1 MISRAARVPRICV
14 ACRFGLITQ
23 RSAGIGFR
31 LSPVREGLAR
41 RFYTSD
47 IGKEGNSKVEPF
59 ITERDGP
66 ETKTEELVVE
76 ETIATTTESKD
87 VTTPTNNPSSTE
99 ANLEPSQLSEEP
111 QLDIDSEAQS
121 IQNGG
126 SSHTAT
132 STHTTES
139 PLDKPLD
146 PAQASLDDLLAEA
159 SSTPGEPDFGISDL
173 PDLLES
179 SPGQS
184 ELDNL
189 LDGLLTGK
197 KAGDSISNLPEL
209 EDELQAGENTF
220 TPVPKKQFHDSLLH
234 GEALGVSTLGLP
246 ADAIIINNPNNIRP
260 RRKAPTVLEEQEIET
275 KDLDWKALTPTETV
289 EPEVEEIYANI
300 DEHRPDTRIL
310 RMADIGKLVQA
321 LCGGFTLSQLRDY
334 QRDRQFQHKDPDSV
348 DYAWI
353 QEIAPWTSVNTVQ
366 IRGTSKES
374 IAQRI
379 VFENW
384 KVEVQEHVDNLGKA
398 FITMDPDVFPF
409 LTYGPNNIGRLLW
422 ELRRDFLVGEEE
434 KLTLSTD
441 KSRINIFAR
450 KSTTYG
456 VLAYIDQVVQQMKT
470 RTIDVSQ
477 YLPIGGSIPPTP
489 ELRELGRLTK
499 TSIKRSKQGKRDKL
513 RVSWIPEP
521 GEVSS
526 ETEDLADTV
535 FRLVVGRPLPGS
547 KNTLQCIPL
556 RKEEHVSGQLV
567 QVQRQARTMSWRDKF
582 TKWSRVVAP
591 VDKTGD
597 DTRPL
602 KLAGSVSLQQ
612 TRVYQGPSKSA
623 TTATFG
629 HILHSKA
636 ETSVKSLS
644 RSRRILSPFT
654 PHPASFSALKPDNDK
669 PLKESTT
676 IVMHLVP
683 RVDRKSDIVKSPEDP
698 AVRIK
703 IPVNVDA
710 DLNNFTIPSDMVA
723 ECFVPWQIHDVL
735 LPSYD
740 VDIRFQQE
748 RFCPLKID
756 QPGLQKFLETSQFNL
771 LKGRLRTPSQ
781 ATLTVPGSW
790 TNGPRSGNASTESED
805 VLYDFR
811 GTEIHQTV
819 EMPWRGHT
827 LRYSSIEAGQHG
839 GQRQEVTLQTGN
851 EDTVDIGSHSERT
864 ETFLQLV
871 DEIATGKCF
880 SWTEGYKDIKSRQL
894 EDYSYNLPEEEL
906 TEDIIVE
913 NDKFDSRGRLN
924 FNIYEEKADQPSKP
938 ETFDHIDEM
947 LEDEEPPKTK
957 VGDTQQL
964 LDLLDMYAT
973 PRVVSDEGNNNNN
986 NNKVHGVATADKKH
1000 SQPRKFTHE
1009 GNNKFG
1015 SNAAAT
1021 GNNSRPKRFTD
1032 RDNNKVYGTA
1042 AADKKHSRP
1051 RKFNDEGTNKVDS
1064 TAIADKKHPQ
1074 LEKHTSDEPATI
1086 TSRIQEESRTNV
1098 LNEFF
1103 SDFPTKV
1110 ESSKSQPPTPEP
1122 NTIFSTVETPA
1133 KPDKTPSKPNKMPAK
1148 SNKTPSKT
1156 TKQSRK
1162 LTLRDLESP
1171 AAAKSNEDA
1180 FVAQFAARA
1189 TGESKARDPNAVVGF
1204 FDTLPEEKKKKKG
1217 PHKKVSQRGKG
1228 GYQKHKASKSK

>member
-1 MISRAARVPRICV
+1 MPRICL

-59 ITERDGP
+59 ITERDGS

-76 ETIATTTESKD
+76 ETIETTTESKD
-87 VTTPTNNPSSTE
+87 ATATTNNPSSTE
-99 ANLEPSQLSEEP
+99 VDLEPSQRSEEP
-111 QLDIDSEAQS
+111 QLDIDSDAQS
-121 IQNGG
+121 TQNGD
-126 SSHTAT
+126 SPHTAT
-132 STHTTES
+132 STHTIES
-139 PLDKPLD
+139 PLEKPLD
-146 PAQASLDDLLAEA
+146 PAQASLDDLLGEA
-159 SSTPGEPDFGISDL
+159 SPTPSEPNFEISEL
-173 PDLLES
+173 PDLPES

-189 LDGLLTGK
+189 LDGLSTGK
-197 KAGDSISNLPEL
+197 KHEAGISNLPEL
-209 EDELQAGENTF
+209 EDEMQAEENAF
-220 TPVPKKQFHDSLLH
+220 TPVPKKQFHDRLLH
-234 GEALGVSTLGLP
+234 GQALGVSTLGLP
-246 ADAIIINNPNNIRP
+246 ADALIINNPNNIRP
-260 RRKAPTVLEEQEIET
+260 QRKAPTVLEEQEVET
-275 KDLDWKALTPTETV
+275 KDLDWEALDPTEKV

-300 DEHRPDTRIL
+300 DEYRPDTRIL
-310 RMADIGKLVQA
+310 RMADIEKLVQT
-321 LCGGFTLSQLRDY
+321 LFSGFTLSQLKDY
-334 QRDRQFQHKDPDSV
+334 HRDRQFEHKDPDNV

-353 QEIAPWTSVNTVQ
+353 EEIAPWASVNSIQ
-366 IRGTSKES
+366 IRGTGKES

-379 VFENW
+379 VFDNW
-384 KVEVQEHVDNLGKA
+384 KIEVQEHVDNLGKA
-398 FITMDPDVFPF
+398 FITMDRDIFPF
-409 LTYGPNNIGRLLW
+409 LTYGPNNTGRLLW
-422 ELRRDFLVGEEE
+422 ELRRDFLVGEDE

-456 VLAYIDQVVQQMKT
+456 ILAYIDQAVQQMQT

-477 YLPIGGSIPPTP
+477 YLPIGGSIPPAT

-499 TSIKRSKQGKRDKL
+499 TSIKRVKQGKKEKL

-521 GEVSS
+521 GELPT

-535 FRLVVGRPLPGS
+535 FRLVVGRALPGS

-556 RKEEHVSGQLV
+556 RREEDINGQFV

-591 VDKTGD
+591 VDKTGGD
-597 DTRPL
+597 PWPL
-602 KLAGSVSLQQ
+602 KLVDSASLQQ
-612 TRVYQGPSKSA
+612 TRAYRGESKDA

-629 HILHSKA
+629 HILHSKTEA
-636 ETSVKSLS
+636 SVKTLS

-683 RVDRKSDIVKSPEDP
+683 RVDRKSGFIKSPEDP

-703 IPVNVDA
+703 IPVNADA
-710 DLNNFTIPSDMVA
+710 DLSNFTIPSDMVA

-740 VDIRFQQE
+740 VDVRLQHE
-748 RFCPLKID
+748 RFCPLKIN

-771 LKGRLRTPSQ
+771 LEGQLRTPSQ

-790 TNGPRSGNASTESED
+790 TNGPRSGNANTKQED

-851 EDTVDIGSHSERT
+851 EDTIDIGFQGERM

-871 DEIATGKCF
+871 DEMATGKCF
-880 SWTEGYKDIKSRQL
+880 SWTEGYKAIKSRQL

-906 TEDIIVE
+906 TEDIIVD
-913 NDKFDSRGRLN
+913 NDKFNPRGRLN
-924 FNIYEEKADQPSKP
+924 FNMYEEKAAQPSKP
-938 ETFDHIDEM
+938 ETSDHIDEM
-947 LEDEEPPKTK
+947 LKDAEPPTTK
-957 VGDTQQL
+957 VGDTKEL
-964 LDLLDMYAT
+964 MNFLDTYAT
-973 PRVVSDEGNNNNN
+973 PRAFTDEDNSK
-986 NNKVHGVATADKKH
+986 KVYGIATADKKH
-1000 SQPRKFTHE
+1000 SRPRKFTDE
-1009 GNNKFG
+1009 GNNKVDG
-1015 SNAAAT
+1015 TAAAT
-1021 GNNSRPKRFTD
+1021 RNHSRSKRFAD
-1032 RDNNKVYGTA
+1032 KDNNKVYGTA
-1042 AADKKHSRP
+1042 AADKKHP
-1051 RKFNDEGTNKVDS
+1051 R
-1064 TAIADKKHPQ
+1064 
-1074 LEKHTSDEPATI
+1074 LEKHTSDEPASAS
-1086 TSRIQEESRTNV
+1086 SRIHDDSRTNV

-1103 SDFPTKV
+1103 SDFPTKA
-1110 ESSKSQPPTPEP
+1110 ESSKSQPRAPKP
-1122 NTIFSTVETPA
+1122 NTIFSTVETP
-1133 KPDKTPSKPNKMPAK
+1133 SKPNKTPSEPK
-1148 SNKTPSKT
+1148 KTPSEPNKKPSKP

-1162 LTLRDLESP
+1162 YTLRDLEKP

-1189 TGESKARDPNAVVGF
+1189 TGESRARDPNAVAGF
-1204 FDTLPEEKKKKKG
+1204 FDTLPDEKRKKG

-1228 GYQKHKASKSK
+1228 GYQRHKAQRSK